1 MDNIIKCNKKNL
13 FKNMRNWFLGMAA
26 VGTLFLSSCFF
37 EEPLAPTMNFPPTA
51 ELTVNPTQGKTPLE
65 TRIILDGEPEQGASI
80 TDYILEVPD
89 KRIIKSSP
97 IDTLMTFKTPGKFN
111 VYGIVKDS
119 RNLNDTAKAL
129 LNVFPLNPSLSQNL
143 KLVNYVEI
151 EYTAALSDIDSA
163 ALKIFKGE
171 DSKAFFTENIDN
183 GFKKIFNYSDDKIT
197 KGNYKFVLESPKA
210 NSQNTISV
218 PEYAP
223 EAELSSIDSL
233 KFNEGDSI
241 IITLPTPTDKNP
253 EDNPKYEINNSLD
266 GKVTASLNWNKLKIE
281 AVPEKVG
288 DYSLQLVLTDGIKE
302 KIKNLEGKLYDLL
315 DVSGILKDNE
325 KHEKHPGIV
334 KVYNY
339 AKDDLGHILD
349 ESKIGEIEVN
359 NLGDFSK
366 KFDKRISELTGDILV
381 QARWNDL
388 GEELSYVRT
397 MKLKPEDHRNLN
409 MVVVPY
415 TGLTENGITSE
426 EFQSHMAEVLSLN
439 DWTIQNP
446 IVSKW
451 AFGNSNADYNLKEII
466 ISKHNPDTTKIGY
479 FSDVT
484 AEQIKKRILDS
495 KDIGAFFN
503 GKIIKYKIL
512 ITIKDTVHTTF
523 NQSLLEDYGKIILYP
538 DEHPIDPISGGNL
551 EGYTAVQDYTRDGYL
566 DYAKSVVQV
575 SDGNTSKELVAHEL
589 GRASGLT
596 GNAQTLS
603 KTLTIMHVWGGDGEG
618 PCFADKKTAK
628 AIYEDSYIHETGT
641 VGPIYESRGE
651 IYKLGLKDI
660 LGLKFLDGSKK

>member
-1 MDNIIKCNKKNL
+1 
-13 FKNMRNWFLGMAA
+13 MRNWFLGMAA
-26 VGTLFLSSCFF
+26 AGTLFLSSCFF

-65 TRIILDGEPEQGASI
+65 TRIILDGEPEEGASI
-80 TDYILEVPD
+80 TAYILEVQD

-97 IDTLMTFKTPGKFN
+97 IDTLMTFKTPGTFN

-171 DSKAFFTENIDN
+171 DSKAFFTENIHN
-183 GFKKIFNYSDDKIT
+183 GFKKTFNYSEDKIT

-266 GKVTASLNWNKLKIE
+266 GKVTASLNGNKLKIK

-288 DYSLQLVLTDGIKE
+288 DYSLQLILTDSVIV

-325 KHEKHPGIV
+325 EHVPHPGIV

-339 AKDDLGHILD
+339 EQDNLGHILD
-349 ESKIGEIEVN
+349 TSKIGEIEVN
-359 NLGDFSK
+359 NFGSFSK

-388 GEELSYVRT
+388 GEESSYVRT

-409 MVVVPY
+409 MVIVPY
-415 TGLTENGITSE
+415 TDLTENEITPE
-426 EFQSHMAEVLSLN
+426 DFQKHMQEVLSPWH
-439 DWTIQNP
+439 DVHSNP
-446 IVSKW
+446 IISKW
-451 AFGNSNADYNLKEII
+451 AFGNSNVDYNLEEII
-466 ISKHNPDTTKIGY
+466 ISKYNPDTTKTGY
-479 FSDVT
+479 FSDAT
-484 AEQIKKRILDS
+484 AEQIRDRILNSD
-495 KDIGAFFN
+495 DIGAFFN
-503 GKIIKYKIL
+503 GKIEKYN
-512 ITIKDTVHTTF
+512 ITITITDTAH
-523 NQSLLEDYGKIILYP
+523 NYSLPKDYGKIVLYP
-538 DEHPIDPISGGNL
+538 DEQPTDPVLGGNL
-551 EGYTAVQDYTRDGYL
+551 AGYTSMGDPTRDGYL

-575 SDGNTSKELVAHEL
+575 FDGNTRKELVAHEL
-589 GRASGLT
+589 GRASDGLI
-596 GNAQTLS
+596 GCDETLPG
-603 KTLTIMHVWGGDGEG
+603 KLTIMHAWGGDGDG
-618 PCFADKKTAK
+618 PLFADRKTAK
-628 AIYEDSYIHETGT
+628 AIYEDSYVPGTGSKVWFT
-641 VGPIYESRGE
+641 NYD
-651 IYKLGLKDI
+651 LGLKDI
-660 LGLKFLDGSKK
+660 LGLNFLDGSKK

>member
-1 MDNIIKCNKKNL
+1 
-13 FKNMRNWFLGMAA
+13 MAA
-26 VGTLFLSSCFF
+26 AGTLFLSSCFF

-65 TRIILDGEPEQGASI
+65 TRIILDGEPEEGASI
-80 TDYILEVPD
+80 TAYILEVQD

-97 IDTLMTFKTPGKFN
+97 IDTLMTFKTPGTFN

-171 DSKAFFTENIDN
+171 DSKAFFTENIHN
-183 GFKKIFNYSDDKIT
+183 GFKKTFNYSEDKIT

-233 KFNEGDSI
+233 KFNEGDSTT
-241 IITLPTPTDKNP
+241 ITLPTPTDKNP

-266 GKVTASLNWNKLKIE
+266 GKVTASLNGNKLKIK
-281 AVPEKVG
+281 AVPEKIG
-288 DYSLQLVLTDGIKE
+288 DYSLQLILTDGIAE
-302 KIKNLEGKLYDLL
+302 NIKNLEGKLYDLL
-315 DVSGILKDNE
+315 DVSGVLKDNE
-325 KHEKHPGIV
+325 KHVAHPGIV

-339 AKDDLGHILD
+339 AKDNLGHILD

-359 NLGDFSK
+359 NFGGFSK

-381 QARWNDL
+381 QARWNYS

-409 MVVVPY
+409 MIVVPY
-415 TGLTENGITSE
+415 TGLTENKITPE
-426 EFQSHMAEVLSLN
+426 DFQKHMAEVLTPGYQAN
-439 DWTIQNP
+439 INITI
-446 IVSKW
+446 SKW
-451 AFGNSNADYNLKEII
+451 TFENSNADYNLEEII
-466 ISKHNPDTTKIGY
+466 ISKHNPDTTKTGY
-479 FSDVT
+479 FSDAT
-484 AEQIKKRILDS
+484 AEQIKNRILDS
-495 KDIGAFFN
+495 NDIGAFFN
-503 GKIIKYKIL
+503 GKIKKYNIP
-512 ITIKDTVHTTF
+512 ITITDTAY
-523 NQSLLEDYGKIILYP
+523 NYLLPKDYGKIVLYP
-538 DEHPIDPISGGNL
+538 DEEPIDPVWKEPL
-551 EGYTAVQDYTRDGYL
+551 AGYTAVNDHTRDGYL
-566 DYAKSVVQV
+566 DYAYSVVQV
-575 SDGNTSKELVAHEL
+575 FDGNTPKELVAHEI

-596 GNAQTLS
+596 GNAQTLPRGA
-603 KTLTIMHVWGGDGEG
+603 TIMHAWGGDSDG

-628 AIYEDSYIHETGT
+628 AIYEDSYIHETGSL
-641 VGPIYESRGE
+641 PRG
-651 IYKLGLKDI
+651 IQDNGKHFYWLSLKDI
-660 LGLKFLDGSKK
+660 LGLNFLDGSKK